1 MSSKAEKSR
10 VFSVS
15 QAIETAAVVPAAAGI
30 RRLGHVAAMTLAAA
44 VQRLRHAVATTLA
57 MGIRRLGQATV
68 MTQAAVV
75 QWHGHAAAMSLA
87 AGARRLGHAAAT
99 SAVATRNGGASLSGR
114 RANTLA
120 RAPVL
125 ALTLGWLAVAAGCAV
140 GPSYKGAPQTNL
152 TPFHN
157 TAAIEQRQT
166 ELPAP
171 PVETWWTGFHDP
183 VLTQIIDRALAQ
195 NLDLAAAIARVDQAR
210 QAAREAGAQMLPT
223 GAASGAVT
231 PLRQSLNSPIGTIGR
246 NLPGYTR
253 NQTLYDADVGAQWEV
268 DLFGG
273 LRRNAEAARDEAE
286 AAEAQQLG
294 VRVSIVA
301 EAADAYFQARGDQ
314 ARLAI
319 AQSQV
324 ETDRRL
330 LDLVRLRYSRGA
342 SAEKEVAQAEAL
354 LAQARTTIPPL
365 RTALEAQMNRLDV
378 LMGAQPGTYA
388 AELSKPAEIPGA
400 PAISSGESASS
411 LLRRRPDIIAAE
423 RHLAASNAR
432 IGVAVSEYYP
442 KISLSALLGFESL
455 NSGQLFNAASFQPE
469 ATAGLRWRLFDF
481 GRVDAEVAQANSA
494 NAQALLIYRQ
504 TVLRAAEDVEN
515 AFMALAQLEVQAHDL
530 RDEVDAL
537 ARARDA
543 SQESYLAGASALT
556 DVLDADRQSLVAQ
569 DELARTR
576 ADTDRA
582 AVMTFR
588 ALGGGWE
595 SHD

>member
-1 MSSKAEKSR
+1 MLIKARKIALPS
-10 VFSVS
+10 
-15 QAIETAAVVPAAAGI
+15 ETAAVPSGPSNTMERVPRGTPDASEPAPTPQRSRALLLPSLI
-30 RRLGHVAAMTLAAA
+30 SALTRSENKSPAM
-44 VQRLRHAVATTLA
+44 
-57 MGIRRLGQATV
+57 
-68 MTQAAVV
+68 
-75 QWHGHAAAMSLA
+75 
-87 AGARRLGHAAAT
+87 
-99 SAVATRNGGASLSGR
+99 GR
-114 RANTLA
+114 RASA
-120 RAPVL
+120 WAL
-125 ALTLGWLAVAAGCAV
+125 ALGWIAVASGCVV
-140 GPSYKGAPQTNL
+140 GPSYKGPPETKL
-152 TPFHN
+152 TEFHN
-157 TAAIEQRQT
+157 SAAVEHRSTQS
-166 ELPAP
+166 PPP

-183 VLTQIIDRALAQ
+183 VLTQIVERALAQ
-195 NLDLAAAIARVDQAR
+195 NLDLAAALARVEQAR
-210 QAAREAGAQMLPT
+210 QVAREAGAQMLPT
-223 GAASGAVT
+223 AAATGSAT

-246 NLPGYTR
+246 HLPGYDR

-273 LRRNAEAARDEAE
+273 LHRGAEAARDEAE
-286 AAEAQQLG
+286 AAAAQQLG
-294 VRVSIVA
+294 IRVSVVA

-324 ETDRRL
+324 ETDTHL
-330 LDLVRLRYSRGA
+330 LDLVRLRFSRGA

-365 RTALEAQMNRLDV
+365 RTALEAQLNRLDV

-388 AELSKPAEIPGA
+388 AELGKPAEIPGA
-400 PAISSGESASS
+400 PAIPPGQSASD
-411 LLRRRPDIIAAE
+411 LLRRRPDIVAAD

-432 IGVAVSEYYP
+432 IGVAVAEYYP
-442 KISLSALLGFESL
+442 KVSLSALLGFESL
-455 NSGQLFNAASFQPE
+455 SSGQVFSAASFQPE

-481 GRVDAEVAQANSA
+481 GRVDAEVAQADSA
-494 NAQALLIYRQ
+494 NAQALLSYRQ

-515 AFMALAQLEVQAHDL
+515 AFMALAQLELQTHDL
-530 RDEVDAL
+530 RDEVNAL

-543 SQESYLAGASALT
+543 SQESYLAGASSLT